1 MATKSSTVMGVI
13 DIPIPDSHKYLLSI
27 VYMDMNSTSDNV
39 FFVSKEGMEHTI
51 KGFNLLSDNAFK
63 ILCVPQ
69 YGDTEYLWYCP
80 QKMFNNFFYNISE
93 VLERTLENSD
103 ELLKKDKPKG

>member
-13 DIPIPDSHKYLLSI
+13 DIPIPDSHKYLLSS
-27 VYMDMNSTSDNV
+27 VYMGMKSTSDSV

-63 ILCVPQ
+63 ILCVHQ

-80 QKMFNNFFYNISE
+80 QKMFNNFFYDISE
-93 VLERTLENSD
+93 ALENSD
-103 ELLKKDKPKG
+103 ELLMNFSKRQT